1 MLESSVGETFLL
13 QLEVDSETDGL
24 VDAIVGFRLLHIT
37 EFADRQL
44 NPAQHTSQVGL
55 PQHNPGIDSQ

>member
-24 VDAIVGFRLLHIT
+24 VDAIVGFRLLHVT
-37 EFADRQL
+37 EFAD
-44 NPAQHTSQVGL
+44 
-55 PQHNPGIDSQ
+55 